1 MVNGSWLELCVNIHR
16 PNFRRKWEVVPD
28 MAVLV
33 TLSKGC
39 GQVVDA
45 GFSAFLF
52 DAGDRR
58 LNGYWNFSP
67 PVALVMASGLVFVEI
82 GAQIED

>member
-1 MVNGSWLELCVNIHR
+1 MVNGSWLELCVSIHR

-45 GFSAFLF
+45 G
-52 DAGDRR
+52 DRR

-67 PVALVMASGLVFVEI
+67 PIALVMASGLVFVEI